1 MADTHPVPSI
11 LTEKGTIT
19 HFLLDL
25 LNLCTTSFSHTIFA
39 RGLLQVNCS
48 LKQIDHS
55 SVSLR
60 HYIFIP
66 EVQVDSK
73 EVH

>member
-11 LTEKGTIT
+11 LTEKGT

-39 RGLLQVNCS
+39 RGLLQVNRS

-66 EVQVDSK
+66 EVRVDIK

>member
-25 LNLCTTSFSHTIFA
+25 LNLCTTSHTIFA
-39 RGLLQVNCS
+39 RGLLQVNHS

-66 EVQVDSK
+66 EVRVDIK